1 VFDVAADGKENDIK
15 PNVDVR
21 IEEIKQG
28 HTLIKIFM
36 FSQSVTEFDI
46 LYGINIEAYKNK
58 KLSLLAGRF
67 VTTDGKNIK
76 PKGFCHYE
84 EFDVNGQVTYINEAV
99 VRIS

>member
-1 VFDVAADGKENDIK
+1 MFDVAADGKENDIK

-21 IEEIKQG
+21 IEEIRQG
-28 HTLIKIFM
+28 HTQIRICL

-46 LYGINIEAYKNK
+46 LYGIKIEVYKNK

-67 VTTDGKNIK
+67 VSNDVKNTK

-99 VRIS
+99 VRFS